1 MMGRSWGSSTR
12 LVTIRTPLSAPC
24 KGEPGDLRVP
34 WGRSSSSTGQAQQ
47 KERWRLPVPARQHPG
62 RTSCGRSSS
71 SSCRRAARRRLMG
84 TPVPAGLSRRGTLK
98 LAAAVAGGLAVGAPL
113 SGQQTI
119 AQEEKL
125 TASGGGVNLKLMP
138 DVEGVPTVP
147 LRESFMFDAHYA
159 QCIIE
164 DNPEPFSM
172 ETYSVG
178 KVIIDAHS
186 FFMGMYANEVS
197 LVSIR
202 DAGNGTRVAKLTGAL
217 GCATEAGT
225 ATGRV
230 GSREAQEPAFFEIE
244 ATDGGHGGG
253 AARDTFVFTVFFD
266 PKPAFTGEMISGEIT
281 IAAPAVLPL
290 ISGTP
295 TP

>member
-1 MMGRSWGSSTR
+1 MGN
-12 LVTIRTPLSAPC
+12 
-24 KGEPGDLRVP
+24 
-34 WGRSSSSTGQAQQ
+34 
-47 KERWRLPVPARQHPG
+47 PVLTQ
-62 RTSCGRSSS
+62 
-71 SSCRRAARRRLMG
+71 
-84 TPVPAGLSRRGTLK
+84 LSRRGTLK
-98 LAAAVAGGLAVGAPL
+98 LGIAVAGCLAGGAAL
-113 SGQQTI
+113 TRGRTA

-138 DVEGVPTVP
+138 DVEGAPTVP
-147 LRESFMFDAHYA
+147 LRESFTFDAHYA

-164 DNPEPFSM
+164 DNPQPFSM
-172 ETYSVG
+172 ETFSMG
-178 KVIIDAHS
+178 KVVIDAHS
-186 FFMGMYANEVS
+186 FFMGMYANDVS

-217 GCATEAGT
+217 GCSTEAGT

-230 GSREAQEPAFFEIE
+230 GSREAEEPAFFEIE

-253 AARDTFVFTVFFD
+253 AARDTFVFTVYFD
-266 PKPAFTGEMISGEIT
+266 PKQAPLNHAIFGPNPAFTGEMISGEIT

>member
-1 MMGRSWGSSTR
+1 M
-12 LVTIRTPLSAPC
+12 
-24 KGEPGDLRVP
+24 
-34 WGRSSSSTGQAQQ
+34 
-47 KERWRLPVPARQHPG
+47 
-62 RTSCGRSSS
+62 
-71 SSCRRAARRRLMG
+71 RALAE
-84 TPVPAGLSRRGTLK
+84 VLSRR
-98 LAAAVAGGLAVGAPL
+98 LALRQGVAATAALTATSVLSRRVVA
-113 SGQQTI
+113 

-138 DVEGVPTVP
+138 DVEGTPAVP
-147 LRESFMFDAHYA
+147 LRESFTFDAHYA

-164 DNPEPFSM
+164 DNPEPFAM
-172 ETYSVG
+172 ETYAMG
-178 KVIIDAHS
+178 KVVIDAHS
-186 FFMGMYANEVS
+186 FFMGMYANEIK

-230 GSREAQEPAFFEIE
+230 GSREAEEPAFFEIE

-266 PKPAFTGEMISGEIT
+266 PEQAPLNHGIFGPNPAFTGEMIAGEIT
-281 IAAPAVLPL
+281 IEAPAVLPL
-290 ISGTP
+290 IVGTP
-295 TP
+295 IP

>member
-1 MMGRSWGSSTR
+1 
-12 LVTIRTPLSAPC
+12 
-24 KGEPGDLRVP
+24 
-34 WGRSSSSTGQAQQ
+34 
-47 KERWRLPVPARQHPG
+47 
-62 RTSCGRSSS
+62 
-71 SSCRRAARRRLMG
+71 MG

-113 SGQQTI
+113 SGQQTM

-138 DVEGVPTVP
+138 DVEGAPTVP
-147 LRESFMFDAHYA
+147 LRESFMFDARYA

-172 ETYSVG
+172 ETYSMG
-178 KVIIDAHS
+178 KVVIDTHS
-186 FFMGMYANEVS
+186 FFMGMYANEIK

-202 DAGNGTRVAKLTGAL
+202 DLGDGRRVAKLTGAL

-225 ATGRV
+225 ASGRV

-253 AARDTFVFTVFFD
+253 AARDSFVLAHRILGNLIGETLGYLFTAAWTLLVLVALGRSFAGLWFIALGAVSAVLILAGVLSPLDLPVIDLANFIGYVLWSIWLVVFGLLLLRR
-266 PKPAFTGEMISGEIT
+266 PRTGT
-281 IAAPAVLPL
+281 AAPARAR
-290 ISGTP
+290 SNAKG
-295 TP
+295 

>member
-1 MMGRSWGSSTR
+1 MRA
-12 LVTIRTPLSAPC
+12 LAELLSRRQT
-24 KGEPGDLRVP
+24 LR
-34 WGRSSSSTGQAQQ
+34 
-47 KERWRLPVPARQHPG
+47 
-62 RTSCGRSSS
+62 
-71 SSCRRAARRRLMG
+71 
-84 TPVPAGLSRRGTLK
+84 AGLS
-98 LAAAVAGGLAVGAPL
+98 AAVALAATSVL
-113 SGQQTI
+113 SRRV
-119 AQEEKL
+119 AAAHEEKL

-138 DVEGVPTVP
+138 DVEGAPTVP
-147 LRESFMFDAHYA
+147 LRESFTFDAHYA

-172 ETYSVG
+172 ETFSMG
-178 KVIIDAHS
+178 KVVIDAHS

-225 ATGRV
+225 ASGRV
-230 GSREAQEPAFFEIE
+230 GSREAEEPAFFEIE

-266 PKPAFTGEMISGEIT
+266 PEQAPLNHGIFGPNPAFTGEMIAGEIT

-290 ISGTP
+290 IAGTP

>member
-1 MMGRSWGSSTR
+1 MR
-12 LVTIRTPLSAPC
+12 
-24 KGEPGDLRVP
+24 
-34 WGRSSSSTGQAQQ
+34 
-47 KERWRLPVPARQHPG
+47 
-62 RTSCGRSSS
+62 
-71 SSCRRAARRRLMG
+71 
-84 TPVPAGLSRRGTLK
+84 TPVPAGFSRRFALK
-98 LAAAVAGGLAVGAPL
+98 LGVAMAGGLALTRGGTA
-113 SGQQTI
+113 

-138 DVEGVPTVP
+138 DVEGAPSVP
-147 LRESFMFDAHYA
+147 LRESFNFDAHYA

-172 ETYSVG
+172 DTYSMG
-178 KVIIDAHS
+178 KVVIDAHS
-186 FFMGMYANEVS
+186 FFMGMYANEIS

-202 DAGNGTRVAKLTGAL
+202 DLGDGRRVAKLTGAL

-225 ATGRV
+225 ASGRV
-230 GSREAQEPAFFEIE
+230 GSREAEEPAFFEIE

-266 PKPAFTGEMISGEIT
+266 PEQAPLNHAIFGPNPAFTGEMIAGEIT

-290 ISGTP
+290 IAGTP

>member
-1 MMGRSWGSSTR
+1 
-12 LVTIRTPLSAPC
+12 
-24 KGEPGDLRVP
+24 
-34 WGRSSSSTGQAQQ
+34 
-47 KERWRLPVPARQHPG
+47 
-62 RTSCGRSSS
+62 
-71 SSCRRAARRRLMG
+71 MG
-84 TPVPAGLSRRGTLK
+84 TQVLTQLSRRGTLK
-98 LAAAVAGGLAVGAPL
+98 LGVAVAGGLTGGGAL
-113 SGQQTI
+113 TRGRTV

-125 TASGGGVNLKLMP
+125 TASGGGVNLKLLP
-138 DVEGVPTVP
+138 DVEGAPTVP
-147 LRESFMFDAHYA
+147 LRESFMFDARYA

-172 ETYSVG
+172 ETYSMG
-178 KVIIDAHS
+178 KVVIDAHS
-186 FFMGMYANEVS
+186 FFMGMYANEIS

-202 DAGNGTRVAKLTGAL
+202 DLGDGRRVAKLTGAL

-225 ATGRV
+225 ASGRV
-230 GSREAQEPAFFEIE
+230 GSREAEEPAFFEIE

-266 PKPAFTGEMISGEIT
+266 PDRAPLNHAIFGPNPAFTGEMIAGEIT

-290 ISGTP
+290 LTGTP

>member
-1 MMGRSWGSSTR
+1 MRTPGAAGRS
-12 LVTIRTPLSAPC
+12 
-24 KGEPGDLRVP
+24 
-34 WGRSSSSTGQAQQ
+34 
-47 KERWRLPVPARQHPG
+47 
-62 RTSCGRSSS
+62 
-71 SSCRRAARRRLMG
+71 RRFA
-84 TPVPAGLSRRGTLK
+84 LK
-98 LAAAVAGGLAVGAPL
+98 LGVAVAGGLAGGAAL
-113 SGQQTI
+113 TRGGTA

-138 DVEGVPTVP
+138 DVEGAPTVP
-147 LRESFMFDAHYA
+147 LRESFMFDARYA

-172 ETYSVG
+172 ETYSMG
-178 KVIIDAHS
+178 KVVIDAHS
-186 FFMGMYANEVS
+186 FFMGMYANEIS

-202 DAGNGTRVAKLTGAL
+202 DLGDGRRVAKLTGAL

-225 ATGRV
+225 ASGRV
-230 GSREAQEPAFFEIE
+230 GSREAEEPAFFEIE

-266 PKPAFTGEMISGEIT
+266 PEQSPLNHAIFGPNPAFTGEMIAGEIT

>member
-1 MMGRSWGSSTR
+1 M
-12 LVTIRTPLSAPC
+12 
-24 KGEPGDLRVP
+24 
-34 WGRSSSSTGQAQQ
+34 
-47 KERWRLPVPARQHPG
+47 
-62 RTSCGRSSS
+62 
-71 SSCRRAARRRLMG
+71 RALAE
-84 TPVPAGLSRRGTLK
+84 VLSRRLALRQG
-98 LAAAVAGGLAVGAPL
+98 LAATAALTATSVLSRRVVA
-113 SGQQTI
+113 

-138 DVEGVPTVP
+138 DVEGAPTVP
-147 LRESFMFDAHYA
+147 LRESFTFDAHYA

-172 ETYSVG
+172 ETYSMG
-178 KVIIDAHS
+178 KVVIDAHS
-186 FFMGMYANEVS
+186 FFMGMYANEIS

-230 GSREAQEPAFFEIE
+230 GSREAEEPAFFEIE

-266 PKPAFTGEMISGEIT
+266 PERAPLNHAIFGPNPAFTGEMIAGEIT

-290 ISGTP
+290 LAGTP

>member
-1 MMGRSWGSSTR
+1 MRTPGAAGRSRRFALKLGVAVGLAGGSALTR
-12 LVTIRTPLSAPC
+12 
-24 KGEPGDLRVP
+24 
-34 WGRSSSSTGQAQQ
+34 
-47 KERWRLPVPARQHPG
+47 G
-62 RTSCGRSSS
+62 RT
-71 SSCRRAARRRLMG
+71 A
-84 TPVPAGLSRRGTLK
+84 
-98 LAAAVAGGLAVGAPL
+98 
-113 SGQQTI
+113 

-138 DVEGVPTVP
+138 DIEDNPAVP
-147 LRESFMFDAHYA
+147 LRESFSFDARYA

-164 DNPEPFSM
+164 DNPEAFSM
-172 ETYSVG
+172 DTYSMG
-178 KVIIDAHS
+178 KVVIEPHS
-186 FFMGMYANEVS
+186 FFMGMYANEVT

-225 ATGRV
+225 ASGRV
-230 GSREAQEPAFFEIE
+230 GSREAEEPAFFEIE

-266 PKPAFTGEMISGEIT
+266 PERAPLNHAIFGPNPAFTGEMIAGEIT

-290 ISGTP
+290 LAGTP
-295 TP
+295 TR

>member
-1 MMGRSWGSSTR
+1 MY
-12 LVTIRTPLSAPC
+12 TPANF
-24 KGEPGDLRVP
+24 V
-34 WGRSSSSTGQAQQ
+34 
-47 KERWRLPVPARQHPG
+47 LP
-62 RTSCGRSSS
+62 
-71 SSCRRAARRRLMG
+71 RRRLLGHGLAMA
-84 TPVPAGLSRRGTLK
+84 AGLTLGLGLRSRNSI
-98 LAAAVAGGLAVGAPL
+98 AAQG
-113 SGQQTI
+113 
-119 AQEEKL
+119 EKM

-138 DVEGVPTVP
+138 DVEGAPTVP
-147 LRESFMFDAHYA
+147 LRESFSFDARYA

-172 ETYSVG
+172 DTYSMG
-178 KVIIDAHS
+178 KVVIEAHS

-225 ATGRV
+225 ASGRV
-230 GSREAQEPAFFEIE
+230 GSREAEEPAFFEIE

-253 AARDTFVFTVFFD
+253 AARDAFAFTVFFD
-266 PKPAFTGEMISGEIT
+266 PDQAPLNHAIFGPNPTFTGEMITGEIT

-290 ISGTP
+290 ITGTP

>member
-1 MMGRSWGSSTR
+1 
-12 LVTIRTPLSAPC
+12 
-24 KGEPGDLRVP
+24 
-34 WGRSSSSTGQAQQ
+34 
-47 KERWRLPVPARQHPG
+47 
-62 RTSCGRSSS
+62 
-71 SSCRRAARRRLMG
+71 MG

-138 DVEGVPTVP
+138 DVEGAPTVP
-147 LRESFMFDAHYA
+147 LRESFMFDARYA

-164 DNPEPFSM
+164 DNPEAFSM
-172 ETYSVG
+172 ETYSMG
-178 KVIIDAHS
+178 KVVIDAHS
-186 FFMGMYANEVS
+186 FFMGMYANEIT

-202 DAGNGTRVAKLTGAL
+202 DLGDGRRVAKLTGAL

-230 GSREAQEPAFFEIE
+230 GSREAEEPAFFEIE

-253 AARDTFVFTVFFD
+253 AARDAFVFTVFFD
-266 PKPAFTGEMISGEIT
+266 PDRAPLNHAIFGPNPAFTGEMITGEIT

-290 ISGTP
+290 LAGTP
-295 TP
+295 SP

>member
-1 MMGRSWGSSTR
+1 M
-12 LVTIRTPLSAPC
+12 
-24 KGEPGDLRVP
+24 
-34 WGRSSSSTGQAQQ
+34 
-47 KERWRLPVPARQHPG
+47 
-62 RTSCGRSSS
+62 
-71 SSCRRAARRRLMG
+71 RALAE
-84 TPVPAGLSRRGTLK
+84 VLSRR
-98 LAAAVAGGLAVGAPL
+98 LALRQGVAATAALTATSVLSRRVVA
-113 SGQQTI
+113 

-138 DVEGVPTVP
+138 DVEGAPTVP
-147 LRESFMFDAHYA
+147 LRESFMFDARYA

-164 DNPEPFSM
+164 DNPEPFAM
-172 ETYSVG
+172 ETYAMG
-178 KVIIDAHS
+178 KVVIDAHS

-202 DAGNGTRVAKLTGAL
+202 DLGDGTRVAKLTGAL

-230 GSREAQEPAFFEIE
+230 GSREAEEPAFFEIE

-266 PKPAFTGEMISGEIT
+266 PDRAPLNHGIFGPNPAFTGEMIAGEIT

>member
-1 MMGRSWGSSTR
+1 M
-12 LVTIRTPLSAPC
+12 
-24 KGEPGDLRVP
+24 
-34 WGRSSSSTGQAQQ
+34 
-47 KERWRLPVPARQHPG
+47 
-62 RTSCGRSSS
+62 
-71 SSCRRAARRRLMG
+71 RALAE
-84 TPVPAGLSRRGTLK
+84 VLSRR
-98 LAAAVAGGLAVGAPL
+98 LALRQGVAATAALTATSVLSRRVVA
-113 SGQQTI
+113 

-138 DVEGVPTVP
+138 DVEGTPAVP
-147 LRESFMFDAHYA
+147 LRESFTFDAHYA

-164 DNPEPFSM
+164 DNPEPFAM
-172 ETYSVG
+172 ETYAMG
-178 KVIIDAHS
+178 KVVIDAHS
-186 FFMGMYANEVS
+186 FFMGMYANEIK

-230 GSREAQEPAFFEIE
+230 GSREAEEPAFFEIE

-266 PKPAFTGEMISGEIT
+266 PDRAPLNHGIFGPNPAFTGEMIAGEIT